1 MVNLNKEI
9 KYKLLNGIR
18 VPIWAQGDEH
28 LLLALRNQMWSELYH
43 KSVNQMEAMRNISSI
58 VNTKL
63 TKIVVATWGSKI
75 DNVNY
80 GVDFKVDIKLSYQPN
95 GRYRI
100 SEIGKQILHRIYSV
114 IYSGNRLNVEKKL

>member
-1 MVNLNKEI
+1 MVNLSEKIEN
-9 KYKLLNGIR
+9 KLLFGIR
-18 VPIWAQGDEH
+18 ASVS
-28 LLLALRNQMWSELYH
+28 NQVYGKVNNPMWRELYG
-43 KSVNQMEAMRNISSI
+43 KALNQTGAMRNISSI

-63 TKIVVATWGSKI
+63 TKIVVVTFESKI

-80 GVDFKVDIKLSYQPN
+80 GVDFKVDIKLSYQRN

-100 SEIGKQILHRIYSV
+100 SEIGKQIFHRIYSV

>member
-1 MVNLNKEI
+1 MVNLSEKIEN
-9 KYKLLNGIR
+9 KLLFGIR

-63 TKIVVATWGSKI
+63 TKIVVATFESKI

-80 GVDFKVDIKLSYQPN
+80 GVDFKVDIKLSYQRN